1 MFVRVKRVRTNG
13 RDYRYLQVVETR
25 RERGRVT
32 STSSP
37 TSAASTR
44 SSPPAISIG

>member
-1 MFVRVKRVRTNG
+1 MFVRVKRLRTNG
-13 RDYRYLQVVETR
+13 RDYQYLQVVETR
-25 RERGRVT
+25 RERAASP

-44 SSPPAISIG
+44 SSPRATSIG